1 MKRICLLIL
10 PLLLLCSLYGVSQTV
25 TGAVR
30 GVVTDPTGAIVPN
43 ATVSAVN
50 VATNV
55 ATTTKT
61 NQDGE
66 YSIRFL
72 QIGQYKLS
80 ITAPGFEASSYGPFP
95 LEIDQVAKVDIALTM
110 GSATAT
116 VSVTDQMQ
124 PILNTESAT
133 LGTTITENT
142 INALPLN
149 GRDYSQLSVYTA
161 GAVAPGF
168 PSFGNSNS
176 TERSTG
182 ADNEVSVNGNR
193 QQSNNYL
200 LDGQEINENIN
211 NTIGY
216 NPSPDALEQ
225 IRVITSNANAEFGNV
240 NGGTIVAVMK
250 SGTNSYHGS
259 AFIYLKNENLN
270 ANSWGNDHNVAG
282 SIVPINPFTQTQFGG
297 TFGGP
302 ILKDKLFFFVDY
314 EAARQH
320 TGGMT
325 QTNVAPA
332 AFRGLGPGG
341 NGTVA
346 DLSSLLSQGIQ
357 LYDTQAVG
365 GPKPYVNNQVPIVS
379 SVAKYLFAH
388 PELYPL
394 PNTPGAGALG
404 LQNNFTGPSRSFTK
418 NDQGDAK
425 VDWHFRGSDVFSFRY
440 SQGYA
445 QDGTIT
451 NLLPVTFPSAS
462 SYPDHLFNTNWI
474 HTFSSAIVNS
484 FAANY
489 GRIRFNSGSSTD
501 PSGVFGLNGNNIV
514 GIPSAAQQTAGFSLQ
529 NIAGSGQIGISSFGT
544 NPSPE
549 IFIDNMFGYSDNLTW
564 QRGRHLLKFG
574 AQFIRY
580 QQNSFYPGN
589 NGELGSFTYGG
600 EYTALPG
607 TNTYGYADFLQ
618 DRADDAAIGAVTG
631 RTGQRQWRDAFFA
644 QDDWKL
650 LPNLTINLGLR
661 WEYSQPIYEV
671 NNKQANIDIP
681 TMTVIYAGQNGNSRA
696 LYDPTYNQW
705 QPRIGFAYSPTP
717 RTVVRGGYGISSYL
731 EGTGA
736 NLRLTQNPPFHTDFE
751 AKGVAPNGSG
761 ATYSPGVVLHS
772 ANGFPTDQ
780 VPTTTFYVWPKNLKP
795 AVVQEFSL
803 TTEYQVSK
811 SSSLQV
817 GYVGVIGQHLTNPF
831 YGNQQTSPN
840 APGPFDSIVGAG
852 GVVKITQ
859 TEASSS
865 YNGLQAVY
873 RLRPTAGL
881 ELTAN
886 YTYSKSLS
894 NNIGFYGVSNNNSNQ
909 YYNQDSYNPH
919 AEWSPAGTDTRQNIS
934 VTGVYALPFGQGKQ
948 FGSHWNTAVNTVL
961 GGWKL
966 SGAQVYYT
974 GFPVTMN
981 SPARYSSQ
989 VGAFTGSARPSQFQA
1004 FHPKNR
1010 GINAYYGNIGFT
1022 PNAAGAD
1029 FTVCDA
1035 GCTFSQQPTNGFGN
1049 VRPGTLTAPSFQNID
1064 MALAKSFTVWHEQ
1077 SLNFRADAFNT
1088 FNIASYSQPDSNV
1101 ADTTFGQISGTVSNS
1116 RNIQLSLKYAF

>member
-1 MKRICLLIL
+1 M
-10 PLLLLCSLYGVSQTV
+10 
-25 TGAVR
+25 
-30 GVVTDPTGAIVPN
+30 
-43 ATVSAVN
+43 
-50 VATNV
+50 
-55 ATTTKT
+55 
-61 NQDGE
+61 
-66 YSIRFL
+66 
-72 QIGQYKLS
+72 
-80 ITAPGFEASSYGPFP
+80 
-95 LEIDQVAKVDIALTM
+95 
-110 GSATAT
+110 
-116 VSVTDQMQ
+116 
-124 PILNTESAT
+124 
-133 LGTTITENT
+133 
-142 INALPLN
+142 
-149 GRDYSQLSVYTA
+149 
-161 GAVAPGF
+161 
-168 PSFGNSNS
+168 
-176 TERSTG
+176 
-182 ADNEVSVNGNR
+182 
-193 QQSNNYL
+193 
-200 LDGQEINENIN
+200 
-211 NTIGY
+211 
-216 NPSPDALEQ
+216 
-225 IRVITSNANAEFGNV
+225 
-240 NGGTIVAVMK
+240 
-250 SGTNSYHGS
+250 
-259 AFIYLKNENLN
+259 
-270 ANSWGNDHNVAG
+270 
-282 SIVPINPFTQTQFGG
+282 
-297 TFGGP
+297 
-302 ILKDKLFFFVDY
+302 
-314 EAARQH
+314 
-320 TGGMT
+320 
-325 QTNVAPA
+325 
-332 AFRGLGPGG
+332 
-341 NGTVA
+341 A

-394 PNTPGAGALG
+394 PNTPGGGPLG
-404 LQNNFTGPSRSFTK
+404 LNNNFTGPSRSFTK

-425 VDWHFRGSDVFSFRY
+425 VDWHFRGSDVITFRY

-474 HTFSSAIVNS
+474 HTYLAFDRKLVCCQLRPHPLQQRFEHRSQWCFRAEWQQHRRHPERCAADGRFQPPEHRHRRKSQYQRSPNPSS
-484 FAANY
+484 
-489 GRIRFNSGSSTD
+489 
-501 PSGVFGLNGNNIV
+501 
-514 GIPSAAQQTAGFSLQ
+514 
-529 NIAGSGQIGISSFGT
+529 IGISSVGT
-544 NPSPE
+544 NPTPE

-589 NGELGSFTYGG
+589 NGELGSFNYGG

-607 TNTYGYADFLQ
+607 TTTYGYADFLQ

-671 NNKQANIDIP
+671 NNKEANIDIP

-705 QPRIGFAYSPTP
+705 QPRVGFAYSPTP

-772 ANGFPTDQ
+772 ANGFPTAQ
-780 VPTTTFYVWPKNLKP
+780 VPTTTFYVWPKNMKP

-811 SSSLQV
+811 SSSVQL
-817 GYVGVIGQHLTNPF
+817 GYVGVVGHHLTNPF
-831 YGNQQTSPN
+831 YGNQQTSPT
-840 APGPFDSIVGAG
+840 AAGPFDSIVGAG

-859 TEASSS
+859 TEAASS

-886 YTYSKSLS
+886 YTYSKSMS

-948 FGSHWNTAVNTVL
+948 FGSHWNTAVNTLL

-966 SGAQVYYT
+966 SGAQVFYT

-1004 FHPKNR
+1004 FHPTNR
-1010 GINAYYGNIGFT
+1010 GINAYYGNIGFA

-1035 GCTFSQQPTNGFGN
+1035 GCTFSQQPTDGFGN
-1049 VRPGTLTAPSFQNID
+1049 VRPGTLRAPSFQNID
-1064 MALAKSFTVWHEQ
+1064 MALAKSFTVWHEH
-1077 SLNFRADAFNT
+1077 SLNFRADAFNA

-1101 ADTTFGQISGTVSNS
+1101 ADTTFGQINNTVSNS